1 MKSIDKLDKVVSITR
16 TERNYCE
23 DYNAAKSLV
32 DKIQAY
38 WHSKGHTNV
47 RVWLEPI
54 DLANGSK
61 RYDIRGN
68 IEFNC
73 ASIKGI

>member
-1 MKSIDKLDKVVSITR
+1 MKDKDKLDKIISITR

-23 DYNAAKSLV
+23 DYNAAKDLAI
-32 DKIQAY
+32 KIQNY
-38 WHSKGHTNV
+38 WHKKGFSKV

-73 ASIKGI
+73 ASIKDI